1 MATIVQLRRG
11 TNAENNSF
19 IGHAGELT
27 VDMTN
32 WTLRI
37 HDNVTIGGHTIT
49 GGSGGTAV
57 GAVLLTGSTMTGPLI
72 LSADPTDVAGA
83 ATKRYVDAAAIGKV
97 NKSGDTMSGDL
108 RTTSTGA
115 LGLPVGNTVQRPTP
129 ASNGLLRYNNT
140 LSAVEVYVNG
150 SWNSISGAG
159 SIRQIFTVT
168 TAGQTTF
175 TVTGGYASGVID
187 VFRNGIKQVIGSDVT
202 ASDGSTVVF
211 PFALAINDVVEVVGY
226 IPTLTT
232 PQVTNLG
239 NASIIYLKDY
249 MPTSLQQV
257 TNEVTGDGTD
267 CTPLLHTALAD
278 LYTKYPS
285 GGTVVIPSG
294 KYRFTNINPTILKNA
309 VLQGAGSQK
318 TFMYADGNSGSTIT
332 YDQNSGKGGGVC
344 GVSII
349 LMDGL
354 SQTQKYAILA
364 KGNATAQPGRLTFED
379 VVIAHR
385 GSSYW
390 YNGFVAD
397 GIDKVTGFDP
407 VAGPLD
413 QAVVANGIRGLDI
426 TGLQVSGCS
435 TYSIYLYN
443 CSYVNIANTSTGIA
457 APSTLGAQVLI
468 GGGTAE
474 GPTNYDKSSNV
485 IAELF
490 INGRLLLPGVTN
502 FKIHAV
508 ATDLI
513 RHPEAHDGSITGTFA
528 NIAGTVWGDRVIESY
543 NGTSAG
549 STPPGAV
556 MYFAMSAVPV
566 GWLECN
572 GQSVGRTTYASLFA
586 AIGTS
591 YGAGNTTT
599 TFTLPDLRGEFIRT
613 WSNGR
618 AGVDVS
624 RAIGSAQTDDFK
636 AHSHEFY
643 VGQGGGTLTTV
654 AGWNLAGNL
663 PGSAYAANTNI
674 RNTGGAETRPRNIAM
689 MACIK
694 F

>member
-19 IGHAGELT
+19 IGHSGELT

-140 LSAVEVYVNG
+140 LNAVEVYVNG

-226 IPTLTT
+226 IPTLTA

-239 NASIIYLKDY
+239 NASMIYLKDY

-278 LYTKYPS
+278 LYTKYPT
-285 GGTVVIPSG
+285 GGTIVIPSG

-318 TFMYADGNSGSTIT
+318 TYMYADGNSGATVT
-332 YDQNSGKGGGVC
+332 YDQNSGNGGGVC

-364 KGNATAQPGRLTFED
+364 KGNATAEPGQLRFED
-379 VVIAHR
+379 VVIAYR

-397 GIDKVTGFDP
+397 GIDKVTGSTY
-407 VAGPLD
+407 
-413 QAVVANGIRGLDI
+413 GIKGLDI
-426 TGLQVSGCS
+426 NGLQVSGCS

-474 GPTNYDKSSNV
+474 GPTNFDKSTNV
-485 IAELF
+485 IAEMF
-490 INGRLLLPGVTN
+490 IAGRLLLPGVTN

-513 RHPEAHDGSITGTFA
+513 RHPETHDGSITGTFA

-572 GQSVGRTTYASLFA
+572 GQSVGRATYASLFA
-586 AIGTS
+586 AISTT
-591 YGAGNTTT
+591 YGAGNGTT

-624 RAIGSAQTDDFK
+624 RAIGSTQTDDFK

-643 VGQGGGTLTTV
+643 VGQGGGTLATV
-654 AGWNLAGNL
+654 RGWNLSSNL
-663 PGSAYAANTNI
+663 PGEGFAANTNI

>member
-37 HDNVTIGGHTIT
+37 HDNVTVGGHTIT
-49 GGSGGTAV
+49 GGGSGTAA

-72 LSADPTDVAGA
+72 LSGDPTDPAGA
-83 ATKRYVDAAAIGKV
+83 ATKLYVDAAAISLAMHKV
-97 NKSGDTMSGDL
+97 DKTGDTMSGDL

-115 LGLPVGNTVQRPTP
+115 FGLPAGNTVQRPVP
-129 ASNGLLRYNNT
+129 ASNGLIRYNTTIN
-140 LSAVEVYVNG
+140 AVEVYVNG
-150 SWNSISGAG
+150 SWNSISGSG

-168 TAGQTTF
+168 TTGQSLF

-187 VFRNGIKQVIGSDVT
+187 VFRNGIKQVIGTDVT

-211 PFALAINDVVEVVGY
+211 PFALAVNDVVEVVGY

-239 NASIIYLKDY
+239 NASMIYLKDY

-257 TNEVTGDGTD
+257 VSEVTGDGTD
-267 CTPLLHTALAD
+267 CTPLLHTALDD

-285 GGTVVIPSG
+285 GGTIVIPSG
-294 KYRFTNINPTILKNA
+294 KYRFTNISPAKLKNA

-318 TFMYADGNSGSTIT
+318 TYMYADGNSGTTIS
-332 YDQNSGKGGGVC
+332 YDQNSGKGGGVK

-364 KGNATAQPGRLTFED
+364 KGNATAQPSQLRFED

-397 GIDKVTGFDP
+397 GVDKVAGLSP
-407 VAGPLD
+407 VDGPLD
-413 QAVVANGIRGLDI
+413 QAVLANGIKGLDI
-426 TGLQVSGCS
+426 NSLQVSGCS
-435 TYSIYLYN
+435 TYSIYVYN

-474 GPTNYDKSSNV
+474 GPANFDKSSYV
-485 IAELF
+485 IAEMF
-490 INGRLLLPGVTN
+490 IAGRLLLPGVTN

-513 RHPEAHDGSITGTFA
+513 RNPESHDGSITGTFA

-549 STPPGAV
+549 GTPPGAV
-556 MYFAMSAVPV
+556 MHFAMSAVPV

-572 GQSVGRTTYASLFA
+572 GQNVGRVTYASLYA
-586 AIGTS
+586 AIGTT
-591 YGAGNTTT
+591 YGTGNGTT
-599 TFTLPDLRGEFIRT
+599 TFTLPDLRGEFIRG

-618 AGVDVS
+618 SGVDVS
-624 RAIGSAQTDDFK
+624 RAIGSTQADDFK
-636 AHSHEFY
+636 SHTHGLNTGTGNG
-643 VGQGGGTLTTV
+643 GQGFPGEFQSAYGTNLQGRITATGGT
-654 AGWNLAGNL
+654 
-663 PGSAYAANTNI
+663 
-674 RNTGGAETRPRNIAM
+674 ETRPRNIAM